1 MYEVTTHELGIFVVL
16 GFVGGVFMSFYL
28 TRFMEVVHMHRLF
41 RQFVA
46 HLLVMC
52 VGIMEDV
59 AFLKELKRKQMVEAD
74 FTREQIAK
82 FEEVDARSLTNWKDS
97 VISSLKNNAPAP
109 FKTMM
114 PFNNWNE
121 AAAFIEQELA
131 ALRGRKN

>member
-1 MYEVTTHELGIFVVL
+1 MYEVTTHELGIFIVL

-41 RQFVA
+41 RQFLA

-52 VGIMEDV
+52 VGIIEDV
-59 AFLKELKRKQMVEAD
+59 AFLKELKRKQMVEAN
-74 FTREQIAK
+74 FTQEQIAK
-82 FEEVDARSLTNWKDS
+82 FEEVDDHTLTNWKNS
-97 VISSLKNNAPAP
+97 VILSLRSKAPPP

-121 AAAFIEQELA
+121 AVAFIERELVK
-131 ALRGRKN
+131 LRGRKN